1 MLFRCN
7 FDKNTART
15 TPAQHIPRRL
25 NEAPANHAPCQI
37 GLPARRA
44 QRFRP
49 STQRTGPQR
58 RAACWEVAQQF
69 GPQPDAV
76 SASPALRARQT
87 VEGLATTLN
96 LPTNTLSFHESLYLA
111 LPQTLA
117 LAAATFPDSVQTGPL
132 IAHNP
137 GLEEWV
143 AQLTGARVE
152 LPTAGLVTIQLGCFS
167 WTEIEQTY
175 G

>member
-1 MLFRCN
+1 MKTLLIMRHAKSDYPPDVRSD
-7 FDKNTART
+7 FDR
-15 TPAQHIPRRL
+15 PL
-25 NEAPANHAPCQI
+25 NEQGRKDVPLVGKLLKN
-37 GLPARRA
+37 
-44 QRFRP
+44 
-49 STQRTGPQR
+49 
-58 RAACWEVAQQF
+58 F
-69 GPQPDAV
+69 GPRPNAV

-96 LPTNTLSFHESLYLA
+96 LPTNALSFHESLYLA

-117 LAAATFPDSVQTGPL
+117 QAAATFPNSVQTGLL

-152 LPTAGLVTIQLGCFS
+152 LLRPAAMGDGDGARVPSHAGSGASQFDSLKTGFPCASSWASTIPG
-167 WTEIEQTY
+167 
-175 G
+175 